1 MSKTV
6 EDFDLSYADNKNSKN
21 SSNIFPKNSRS
32 KNVSNRKRTRENEI
46 IPDDGG
52 QHKRVKNSNTSNLEE
67 AKENYPHVNDSNPK
81 RNQQLIKEYNNM
93 KQIYE
98 EERVNQQSH
107 LYLRRMSHDKAEQ
120 FPEL

>member
-52 QHKRVKNSNTSNLEE
+52 QHKRIKNSNTSNLDE
-67 AKENYPHVNDSNPK
+67 SCS
-81 RNQQLIKEYNNM
+81 QQLIKEYNNM

-98 EERVNQQSH
+98 EERVNQ
-107 LYLRRMSHDKAEQ
+107 
-120 FPEL
+120 